1 MVIPLYTVDAF
12 TERQFAG
19 NPAAIC
25 LLDRP
30 REDAWLAALAR
41 EMRLSATA
49 YLFPRGADWDLRWF
63 TPGVEIAL
71 CGHATLASA
80 HVLWETGRA
89 RPDEPVRFHTRSGEL
104 TARRSLDAGG
114 DVELDFP
121 AEPAL
126 AEELTPA
133 LAAALGVAPSSVE
146 WCGRNRMDRLVVLAD
161 EIALLASAPDFRALA
176 AATRPD
182 RGVIVTALSADPRYD
197 FVSRYFA
204 PAAGIDEDPATG
216 SAHCC
221 LGPFWSERLGQ
232 HELRAYQASARGGE
246 LRVRVRGE
254 RVDLIGRA
262 VTVLRGEL
270 ADGAV

>member
-1 MVIPLYTVDAF
+1 MIPLYTVDAF
-12 TERQFAG
+12 TERPFAG
-19 NPAAIC
+19 NSAAIC

-41 EMRLSATA
+41 EMNLSETA
-49 YLFPRGADWDLRWF
+49 YLSPRGADWDLRWF
-63 TPGVEIAL
+63 TPAVEVVL

-80 HVLWETGRA
+80 HVLWESGRA
-89 RPDEPVRFHTRSGEL
+89 GLDAPIRFHTRSGEL
-104 TARRSLDAGG
+104 TARRSSANADI
-114 DVELDFP
+114 ELDFP

-126 AEELTPA
+126 AAELTPA
-133 LAAALGVAPSSVE
+133 LAAALGIAREAVE
-146 WCGRNRMDRLVVLAD
+146 WCGRNRMDQLLMLID
-161 EIALLASAPDFRALA
+161 ETAVRALAPDFPALA

-182 RGVIVTALSADPRYD
+182 RGVIVTARSADPRFD

-204 PAAGIDEDPATG
+204 PAAGVDEDPATG

-221 LGPFWSERLGQ
+221 LGPFWAERLGKQ
-232 HELRAYQASARGGE
+232 ELRAYQASARGGE
-246 LRVRVRGE
+246 LRVRVRGA

>member
-1 MVIPLYTVDAF
+1 MLSVYTVDAF
-12 TERQFAG
+12 TERPFAG
-19 NPAAIC
+19 NAAAVC
-25 LLDRP
+25 LLDRL

-80 HVLWETGRA
+80 HVLWESGRA
-89 RPDEPVRFHTRSGEL
+89 RPEAPIRFHTRSGEL
-104 TARRSLDAGG
+104 TARRCLDAGA
-114 DVELDFP
+114 DIELDFP

-126 AEELTPA
+126 AVELMPA
-133 LAAALGVAPSSVE
+133 LAAALGVAPSAVE
-146 WCGRNRMDRLVVLAD
+146 WCGRNRMDQLLVLVD
-161 EIALLASAPDFRALA
+161 ESAVRGLAPDFRALA
-176 AATRPD
+176 SATRPY
-182 RGVIVTALSADPRYD
+182 RGVIVTARSADPRYD
-197 FVSRYFA
+197 LVSRYFA
-204 PAAGIDEDPATG
+204 PAVGIDEDPATG

-221 LGPFWSERLGQ
+221 LGPFWAERLGRQ
-232 HELRAYQASARGGE
+232 DLRAYQASARGGE
-246 LRVRVRGE
+246 LRVRVRGA